1 MHYRPNNRPEAR
13 LGLVV
18 SSKTARRAVD
28 RNYMR
33 RVLRELFQHEQNRV
47 VELDLVIRVQ
57 KLFGRQDYA
66 AIKAEFT
73 RLLQKLPIPERAS
86 PDRMHDANPD
96 LAD

>member
-13 LGLVV
+13 LGLIV

-33 RVLRELFQHEQNRV
+33 RVLRELFRREQNRIIG
-47 VELDLVIRVQ
+47 LDLVIRVQ
-57 KLFGRQDYA
+57 KLFGKPDYA
-66 AIKAEFT
+66 AIEAEFT
-73 RLLQKLPIPERAS
+73 QLVQKLPVQERAL
-86 PDRMHDANPD
+86 PDRTHDANPD